1 MGSEECKGM
10 ELALGCVQWR
20 ALLLAILKLLFLLLD
35 TSLVLHCGIVFYFKY
50 CMLSLRFNTVR

>member
-35 TSLVLHCGIVFYFKY
+35 TSLVLHCGIFFLFQILYVV
-50 CMLSLRFNTVR
+50 SQA